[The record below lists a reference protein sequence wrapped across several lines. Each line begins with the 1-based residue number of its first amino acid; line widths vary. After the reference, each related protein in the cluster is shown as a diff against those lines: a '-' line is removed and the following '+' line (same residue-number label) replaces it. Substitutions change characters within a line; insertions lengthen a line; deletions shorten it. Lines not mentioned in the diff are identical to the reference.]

1 MSCIAFWV
9 DGSVTILPCT
19 LMMLFILH
27 GKTVNKVLL
36 SELNDER
43 CPALPKPEHMAR
55 AANRLRQRLRPEDP
69 KDLDFQLMEDCI
81 PEGFFQADVYVEERR
96 HLIFATAEQLTTVAK
111 AKSWFIDGTFK
122 LVRKPFQQLV
132 TINAFVRSGDHTKQ
146 VPLLFVLMSG
156 KSSKDY
162 KKVMKKVISLLPIQ
176 PAVKQIT
183 LDFEKAIWK
192 ALRSVLPTA
201 KLQGCAFH
209 WTQALWRKVQELGL
223 QTAYSGNDTVYRYIR
238 KLMALPFLPH
248 KEIRP
253 MFVRLSVQAETQP
266 LRNLTEYIQEQWIDS
281 TIFSPKDWSVYKQ
294 PVRTNN
300 DIEGWHNG
308 LKRRAGGRCRLD
320 FYQLIELLHREA
332 RLTSITI
339 KLVSDKKL
347 KRIQRKKYR
356 QLQKK
361 LFDAWDEYQTGD
373 KNALKLLRFCSHLNG
388 PARN

>member
-1 MSCIAFWV
+1 
-9 DGSVTILPCT
+9 
-19 LMMLFILH
+19 MMLFILH